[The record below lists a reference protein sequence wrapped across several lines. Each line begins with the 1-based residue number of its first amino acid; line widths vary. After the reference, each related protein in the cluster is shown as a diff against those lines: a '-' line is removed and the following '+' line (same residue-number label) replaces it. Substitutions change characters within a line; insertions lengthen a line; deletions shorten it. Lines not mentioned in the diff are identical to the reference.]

1 MIVDRRI
8 VPAAF
13 TDMQEVRVN
22 FAFLLIHELS
32 PTPSWSHVQPR
43 ASPIVSRSAW
53 LNLYTQLTAP
63 RLGDKYFFRLYI
75 VRCCPLEGGARCLLP
90 FGVRRSSAVL

>member
-32 PTPSWSHVQPR
+32 PTPSWPHVQPV
-43 ASPIVSRSAW
+43 ASPIYQDRLARSTW
-53 LNLYTQLTAP
+53 LNIYTQLTAP

-90 FGVRRSSAVL
+90 FGVRR

>member
-32 PTPSWSHVQPR
+32 PTPSWSQVQPR
-43 ASPIVSRSAW
+43 CVADRIKIGLAESLHSIDSPQAW
-53 LNLYTQLTAP
+53 
-63 RLGDKYFFRLYI
+63 
-75 VRCCPLEGGARCLLP
+75 
-90 FGVRRSSAVL
+90 